1 MITQVFSFK
10 RNQGFMVLALI
21 VVLILSLSFSVCLFL
36 FLGKNAIKNENDT
49 ISNLYVEKLKQLNEE
64 KERLKSN
71 LPILS
76 TDINN
81 KTNGINNF
89 KDKEIELNKQLEG
102 AISEAKNRGNKLK
115 ATSLET
121 IAEKLTPD
129 PILERKEVQNVIDSD
144 KKNAD
149 IINILKDTG
158 FDGKTFKNNA
168 IRLNDELKTFL
179 SNKEKEAMNNPTF
192 KAIYGREWVLIVNDW
207 KNKGKES
214 VFSGLDIKNVS
225 DKPKSLKGMESL
237 KNLLLQ
243 TKAQELNYY
252 FAFDYFPHHKPTFE
266 GFINNLK
273 IDMFVMPDKDDK
285 KNKAT
290 LSSKQDEFKRYLK
303 EYAEFLKNLNSDDN
317 DAKKD
322 MATIDEIRKHFLW
335 YDKAFL
341 ELIKKNNK

>member
-1 MITQVFSFK
+1 
-10 RNQGFMVLALI
+10 MVLALI

-49 ISNLYVEKLKQLNEE
+49 ILLFDKEKLSPLRKKNVDLDIEV
-64 KERLKSN
+64 KSYLTTIN
-71 LPILS
+71 S
-76 TDINN
+76 KTTEFTDIE
-81 KTNGINNF
+81 K
-89 KDKEIELNKQLEG
+89 KKKELDEQLKVAE
-102 AISEAKNRGNKLK
+102 SEAKKRENKLK
-115 ATSLET
+115 PTSLET
-121 IAEKLTPD
+121 LAENLPSD
-129 PILERKEVQNVIDSD
+129 PILERKVVQNVIDSD

-149 IINILKDTG
+149 IINSLKDTK
-158 FDGKTFKNNA
+158 FDEKTFKNNA

-179 SNKEKEAMNNPTF
+179 SNKEKEAMNNPNF
-192 KAIYGREWVLIVNDW
+192 KATYGRNWVLTVNDL

-243 TKAQELNYY
+243 TKVQELNYY

-266 GFINNLK
+266 GFISNLK
-273 IDMFVMPDKDDK
+273 IEMVVIPDKDDK

-290 LSSKQDEFKRYLK
+290 LSSKQDEFKRYVK
-303 EYAEFLKNLNSDDN
+303 KYGEEIRKLNSYDD
-317 DAKKD
+317 DPKKN
-322 MATIDEIRKHFLW
+322 MATIEEIKKHFLW

-341 ELIKKNNK
+341 ELLKKDNK